1 MIIKSKYK
9 ITPNKKYVK
18 SYSKSNKPFGMSIWQ
33 IIWAWMVG
41 SAFGMVI
48 AYTIVIVKG

>member
-33 IIWAWMVG
+33 IIWACMV
-41 SAFGMVI
+41 SLAFGMVTGFI
-48 AYTIVIVKG
+48 FVIVKG